1 MYGKEKAEKVLKIKK
16 LNYID
21 RYGEEKSNSIK
32 LKQSLNSKS
41 NTIEV
46 KEKKEKK
53 YLLRLDKNGKRIDL
67 TEQGRI
73 NISNSKTGEKNP
85 NYVNIDLN
93 IQNEIITN
101 YKQNNFKITKK
112 MVNDFKISNYLI
124 ERVLK
129 QNNEY
134 VKKRTQTNTD
144 LEK

>member
-1 MYGKEKAEKVLKIKK
+1 MQKTGDNFFYLTKRLFPE
-16 LNYID
+16 
-21 RYGEEKSNSIK
+21 
-32 LKQSLNSKS
+32 
-41 NTIEV
+41 
-46 KEKKEKK
+46 KEKK

-144 LEK
+144 LEKWC